1 VSADLETP
9 RPAQW
14 GEVAERSEAG
24 EGLLRFMPEGS
35 GPPPGGG
42 TWMRLLLVTIMAL
55 SLGSCTDI
63 PAPAVGGRILGTIS
77 YSGSAHKTM
86 KRPVV
91 RVMVVVDF
99 PPTSGPLGFQI
110 IEAGEQPN
118 FPAKVSYELK
128 GIVPYSYKVVAQL
141 VDVADPD
148 AAATKLPLGGYTDF
162 CSLLDPSQGWVLVSQ
177 DAPATGIDFTLYDN
191 AGTEDPCNASTSIC
205 PQPGKA
211 SMNLTVQLAKSA
223 TAADRLIFA
232 LFTTFPST
240 SPARTRIVP
249 GAQVTFPQT
258 LLDDAITPGSY
269 GAIYVCFDVGGN
281 SGTGLCTQEDAFLL
295 ATPLP
300 PLDFP
305 AGKIVNL
312 VVDLDAHT
320 SSTQGVDDPSAL
332 GCP

>member
-1 VSADLETP
+1 MKP
-9 RPAQW
+9 
-14 GEVAERSEAG
+14 
-24 EGLLRFMPEGS
+24 LLATLFALIL
-35 GPPPGGG
+35 GG
-42 TWMRLLLVTIMAL
+42 
-55 SLGSCTDI
+55 CTDI
-63 PAPAVGGRILGTIS
+63 PAQAVGGRILGTIS
-77 YSGSAHKTM
+77 YLGSAHQAM
-86 KRPVV
+86 KRPAV

-99 PPTSGPLGFQI
+99 PPSSGPLGFQI
-110 IEAGEQPN
+110 IEADEQAT
-118 FPAKVSYELK
+118 FPAKVSYELR

-141 VDVADPD
+141 IDLADPE

-162 CSLLDPSQGWVLVSQ
+162 CSLLDPGQGWVLVSK
-177 DAPATGIDFTLYDN
+177 DAPATGVDFMLFDN

-211 SMNLTVQLAKSA
+211 SMNLTVQSSTAA

-240 SPARTRIVP
+240 TPARTRIVP

-258 LLDDAITPGSY
+258 LLDNAVAPGSY
-269 GAIYVCFDVGGN
+269 GAIYVCLDVGGN
-281 SGTGLCTQEDAFLL
+281 SGTGLCSAEDAFLL

-300 PLDFP
+300 RMDFP

-320 SSTQGVDDPSAL
+320 TSTQGVDEPSAL

>member
-1 VSADLETP
+1 MSAGM
-9 RPAQW
+9 RP
-14 GEVAERSEAG
+14 
-24 EGLLRFMPEGS
+24 LLA
-35 GPPPGGG
+35 
-42 TWMRLLLVTIMAL
+42 TLIVLT
-55 SLGSCTDI
+55 LGSCTDI

-77 YSGSAHKTM
+77 YAGSAHQTM
-86 KRPVV
+86 KRPAV

-99 PPTSGPLGFQI
+99 PPSSGPLGFQI
-110 IEAGEQPN
+110 IEAGEQPT

-128 GIVPYSYKVVAQL
+128 GIVPYAYKVVAQL

-148 AAATKLPLGGYTDF
+148 VAATKLPLGGYADF
-162 CSLLDPSQGWVLVSQ
+162 CSLLDPGQGWVLVSK
-177 DAPATGIDFTLYDN
+177 DAPVTGVDFTLYDN

-205 PQPGKA
+205 PQAGEA
-211 SMNLTVQLAKSA
+211 SMNLTVQSSKAA

-240 SPARTRIVP
+240 TPARTRIVP
-249 GAQVTFPQT
+249 GAQVTFPQI
-258 LLDDAITPGSY
+258 LLDNDITPGSY
-269 GAIYVCFDVGGN
+269 GAIYVCLDVGGN
-281 SGTGLCTQEDAFLL
+281 SGTGLCTGEDAFLL

-300 PLDFP
+300 PMDFP
-305 AGKIVNL
+305 PGKIVNL